1 MFEKLFTPIRI
12 KGMELNNRIIM
23 PAMGTKFS
31 GNDSFVTDKL
41 IAYHVA
47 RAKGGSGLNIVEV
60 ASVHTPSA
68 PRHFLSISED
78 KYVPGFKKL
87 TDAIHEAGGK
97 AGVQL
102 WQGSLA
108 VGMDQTAQI
117 LMASDM
123 PVSETITLPGITVS
137 QIKDIVECY
146 GKAAKRA
153 VEAGFDCIEF
163 QPCKVS
169 S

>member
-123 PVSETITLPGITVS
+123 PVSETITLPGITV
-137 QIKDIVECY
+137 
-146 GKAAKRA
+146 R
-153 VEAGFDCIEF
+153 
-163 QPCKVS
+163 
-169 S
+169 